1 MSYPYTTYQYPQY
14 TTITTQPASRTI
26 AVASPTSAGV
36 NRRAT
41 VRNLA
46 PVNTAPQYS
55 SGGPISSGVARS
67 PTQVQHQ
74 RTRFAPLPTAPP
86 LTNVPVVTRN
96 GTRSRRSNSVNV
108 PRQGNVDDYDPYP
121 TRSATI
127 NYGSRIIGSQAPYTD
142 FSFSARSRRA
152 TSAPP
157 IHHPRRQ
164 AKQLEDFNVGS
175 ATGAGRLYDEPHLPL
190 PYRDFSAGGRDTRQ
204 KGHRAE
210 TYGDRYGGPSSSSR
224 GPGGGASGS
233 GHKGGG
239 GMFGW
244 LVGHK

>member
-55 SGGPISSGVARS
+55 TGVPISSGVVRS
-67 PTQVQHQ
+67 PTQVRPQ
-74 RTRFAPLPTAPP
+74 RAHFAPLPTVPP
-86 LTNVPVVTRN
+86 LSNVPVVTRN
-96 GTRSRRSNSVNV
+96 GTRSRRANSVDV
-108 PRQGNVDDYDPYP
+108 YRQGNVDGYDPYP
-121 TRSATI
+121 TRSATV
-127 NYGSRIIGSQAPYTD
+127 NYGSRIIGSQVPYD
-142 FSFSARSRRA
+142 DSSFSARSRRA
-152 TSAPP
+152 MSAPP
-157 IHHPRRQ
+157 IRYPRRQ
-164 AKQLEDFNVGS
+164 DKELEDFNVGS
-175 ATGAGRLYDEPHLPL
+175 ATSAGRLYDEPHLPL
-190 PYRDFSAGGRDTRQ
+190 PYRDFSAGGRDTRP
-204 KGHRAE
+204 KVHRAE
-210 TYGDRYGGPSSSSR
+210 TYGDRYGGPSPSSR
-224 GPGGGASGS
+224 GPGGASGS

-239 GMFGW
+239 MFGW